1 MGTEHTGGGFG
12 MDAAQKVDNF
22 ISGRFF
28 SSESVKQKTRAA
40 LLRDL
45 RTIEEIGAYRD
56 DVPEESLYN
65 RYDDG
70 VKTKTFAE
78 IDSEQKSKRQSIQQR
93 EVFDD
98 NELITV
104 TAVINHKLKWG
115 YTLLHFA
122 AVAGDEAE
130 CLRLIGLGA
139 SKTAMDNGHKMPWQK
154 AQSSDHHALAILLK
168 P

>member
-1 MGTEHTGGGFG
+1 
-12 MDAAQKVDNF
+12 MDAAKKVDNF
-22 ISGRFF
+22 ISGRVF

-45 RTIEEIGAYRD
+45 RTIEEIGAYD

-78 IDSEQKSKRQSIQQR
+78 IDSEQKSKRQSIQKR
-93 EVFDD
+93 EIFDD

-104 TAVINHKLKWG
+104 TAVVEDINHKLKWG

-122 AVAGDEAE
+122 AVAGDKAE

-154 AQSSDHHALAILLK
+154 AQSRDHHALAILLK